1 MNSFNLQASQ
11 TEIIVLGMGCFWGP
25 DSRFGSLPGVVSTVV
40 GYAGGT
46 SPNPT
51 YHKIADYT
59 ETVEITF
66 DPTII
71 SLEKLL
77 QIFWQNHD
85 ATKDRFYKERQYISL
100 LVFQNQKQEQIA
112 EKIKQS
118 EEKHEGKEIQTEFQ
132 LATTFY
138 PAEDYHQKYSLRRF
152 KQATEKIQALFPDK
166 EEAFIRSTIAARLNG
181 FIRENISL
189 PDIKEEIKTW
199 RLPEEELTQLQETIS
214 VLKW

>member
-1 MNSFNLQASQ
+1 MNSFNLQATQ
-11 TEIIVLGMGCFWGP
+11 TEKIVLGMGCFWGP
-25 DSRFGSLPGVVSTVV
+25 DSRYGSLPGVISTVV

-46 SPNPT
+46 SPDPT

-66 DPTII
+66 DPTIT
-71 SLEKLL
+71 SLEELL

-85 ATKDRFYKERQYISL
+85 ATKNRFYKERQYISL
-100 LVFQNQKQEQIA
+100 LVFQNQQQEQIA
-112 EKIKQS
+112 RKIKNS
-118 EEKHEGKEIQTEFQ
+118 EEERQGKEIKTEFQ
-132 LATTFY
+132 LTTSFY

-152 KQATEKIQALFPDK
+152 KQATEKIQALFLD

-189 PDIKEEIKTW
+189 PDIMEEIKAW
-199 RLPEEELTQLQETIS
+199 RLPEETVEQLQEMIRT
-214 VLKW
+214 LKW